1 MLKQRPCNN
10 LPRFRPEEL
19 EEWLQKT
26 ETQLKKWKKDPHD
39 LIYAMILKAFNAE
52 DLRRLL
58 CEGLPSIHDADCV
71 ANLLWC
77 IKVVFERW

>member
-1 MLKQRPCNN
+1 MPKQRPCNN

-19 EEWLQKT
+19 EEWLQQT
-26 ETQLKKWKKDPHD
+26 ETHLKKWKKDPHD